1 MKSTL
6 LATLL
11 LAFPLV
17 LGSAQASAAEAGF
30 DYQVLATAQPKET
43 KAKVEIIEFF
53 SYRCPHCFHL
63 EPSLKEW
70 IAKQPAGVKV
80 IRQPV
85 IFSDKWEPAA
95 RAYFA
100 LESIGAVEGLHY
112 KVFQA
117 MHEQGFNFDDTGT
130 FYDWAAKQ
138 GVDVNKLRDAYNSF
152 STLSK
157 VARAKQLARN
167 YKLEGVPTLAVNG
180 KYLTSV
186 SMTGSQAAMYSTL
199 DELVRKESGA
209 KEAPKAA
216 GKTVKK

>member
-1 MKSTL
+1 MKLARFRTL
-6 LATLL
+6 FLALP
-11 LAFPLV
+11 LALSAPL
-17 LGSAQASAAEAGF
+17 SHAIEAGF
-30 DYQVLATAQPKET
+30 DYQVLTTAQPKESR
-43 KAKVEIIEFF
+43 AKVEIIEFF

-70 IAKQPAGVKV
+70 SAKLPAGVKM

-85 IFSDKWEPAA
+85 IFSEKWEPAA

-100 LESIGAVEGLHY
+100 LESLGLVDKLHY

-117 MHEQGFNFDDTGT
+117 MHEQGFNFDDAGI

-138 GVDVNKLRDAYNSF
+138 GVDTNKLRDAYNSF

-186 SMTGSQAAMYSTL
+186 SMTGTQAAMYTTL
-199 DELVRKESGA
+199 DELIRQELAGGVK
-209 KEAPKAA
+209 PKA
-216 GKTVKK
+216 TKK

>member
-1 MKSTL
+1 MNTTRLSA
-6 LATLL
+6 LA
-11 LAFPLV
+11 LAFSV
-17 LGSAQASAAEAGF
+17 IFGAVSAHAAEAGF
-30 DYQVLATAQPKET
+30 DYQVLTTAQPKET

-70 IAKQPAGVKV
+70 IAKLPAGVKV

-85 IFSDKWEPAA
+85 IFTDKWEPAA

-100 LESIGAVEGLHY
+100 LESLGALEGLHY

-117 MHEQGFNFDDTGT
+117 MHEQGFNFDDPGT
-130 FYDWAAKQ
+130 FYDWAGKQ

-186 SMTGSQAAMYSTL
+186 SMTGSQASMYATL
-199 DELVRKESGA
+199 DELVRKELGTGPKSG
-209 KEAPKAA
+209 
-216 GKTVKK
+216 KK

>member
-1 MKSTL
+1 MNTIRLSA
-6 LATLL
+6 LALTFS
-11 LAFPLV
+11 LAF
-17 LGSAQASAAEAGF
+17 SAAATHAAEAGF

-53 SYRCPHCFHL
+53 SYRCPHCFQL
-63 EPSLKEW
+63 EPSLKAW
-70 IAKQPAGVKV
+70 IAKLPPGVKV

-85 IFSDKWEPAA
+85 IFSDKWEATA

-100 LESIGAVEGLHY
+100 LESIGAVESLHY
-112 KVFQA
+112 KVFEA
-117 MHEQGFNFDDTGT
+117 MHQQGMNFDDAGI
-130 FYDWAAKQ
+130 FYDWAGKQ

-186 SMTGSQAAMYSTL
+186 SMTGSQASMYATL
-199 DELVRKESGA
+199 DELVRKELGAGA
-209 KEAPKAA
+209 KA
-216 GKTVKK
+216 GKK